1 MRWRL
6 CRSGGTELKE
16 NDAHPM
22 LMRQMRKPSSIV
34 EEAMSPCMRRAS
46 GHGTRTAL
54 DRLARRRPSAAAAAL
69 YPAAALAD
77 RWAAAL
83 AAHAAAV
90 AARLS
95 ARVARRARRACCSFL
110 RVHPRQPGH

>member
-1 MRWRL
+1 MRWQL
-6 CRSGGTELKE
+6 CGSGGTELRE

-46 GHGTRTAL
+46 GHGTRTAS

-69 YPAAALAD
+69 YPAAALAH

-83 AAHAAAV
+83 AAHAAAG

-95 ARVARRARRACCSFL
+95 AGAGRPAGGRGVSFCAL
-110 RVHPRQPGH
+110 GATRGAD